1 VASRKPRAPKVW
13 ADMTVDLDW
22 GVQCDDQ
29 SLTFDGHFICIVPH
43 DDPEK
48 GHEIVRRLVD
58 ALEGR
63 RPFRRTR

>member
-1 VASRKPRAPKVW
+1 
-13 ADMTVDLDW
+13 MTVDLDW